1 MDTAQ
6 ILLVIVVVILTVL
19 LIILG
24 MQVYFILRELRNTVL
39 RVNKILD
46 DAELITQSIAGP
58 VSKLSSLTSGLK
70 TGAIIAS
77 ALKIIPFFQG
87 GHKHKHH
94 NDEEE

>member
-6 ILLVIVVVILTVL
+6 ILLVVVVVVLTIL

-24 MQVYFILRELRNTVL
+24 MQVFFILRELRNTIL

-58 VSKLSSLTSGLK
+58 VSKLSSLTSSIK

-77 ALKIIPFFQG
+77 ALKIIPFFQS
-87 GHKHKHH
+87 HKHKHH
-94 NDEEE
+94 NEDE